1 MVEDKFIFIDTHILL
16 WMASNGMKS
25 LTASARKSMDGI
37 ILKIS
42 PMSVLELH
50 YLYEIKR
57 IPLKPYDIL
66 DKFKQFLHIEISKS
80 GFAEVCEIAGGIS
93 WTRDTF
99 DRIIVAEAD
108 LHKAKLVTADEK
120 ILKHYKRA
128 VW

>member
-1 MVEDKFIFIDTHILL
+1 MEDGKFIFIDTHILL
-16 WMASNGMKS
+16 WMASNGIKN
-25 LTASARKSMDGI
+25 LTATARKSMDGI

-57 IPLKPYDIL
+57 IPVKPYDML
-66 DKFKQFLHIEISKS
+66 DRFKQFLHIEISKS
-80 GFAEVCEIAGGIS
+80 DFTEVCEIANGIG

-99 DRIIVAEAD
+99 DRIIVAEAT